1 MAVTNDPEEW
11 RKWQFLEAIP
21 TKDASD
27 PNLRGIADCLR
38 NAARESAFPDW
49 TFASLCLALAR
60 DGIQYQTDTERVGRE
75 QIDGFTDP
83 YVSPLVPYRRGWDDC
98 DAKARFFVGLCL
110 AGGLEAKMVGRWRSG
125 RLAHVYGTVN
135 CQAPKEPARRWHIA
149 ETILARARL
158 GDIAERVPKE
168 SDTGKWSM

>member
-11 RKWQFLEAIP
+11 RKWEFLEKVPAQ
-21 TKDASD
+21 DAQDGELQS
-27 PNLRGIADCLR
+27 IARCLR
-38 NAARESAFPDW
+38 VVASASPFPDW
-49 TFASLCLALAR
+49 TFASLCLSLAR

-98 DAKARFFVGLCL
+98 DAKARFFVALCL
-110 AGGLEAKMVGRWRSG
+110 ASGLRAEMVGRWRG
-125 RLAHVYGTVN
+125 GKLAHVYGRVYVKSP
-135 CQAPKEPARRWHIA
+135 AEPLPRWHLA
-149 ETILARARL
+149 ETILRRARL
-158 GDIAERVPKE
+158 GDIAEQVPKE